1 MENKFNTPHF
11 VALTFLK
18 KDGQQANLAADV
30 IHHRAYYEQFK
41 IKKKLLFYGEVLN
54 ESALYIVISV
64 SSDDEFEQ
72 IISNDPCI
80 NSNVFELK
88 AVTPFMH

>member
-54 ESALYIVISV
+54 